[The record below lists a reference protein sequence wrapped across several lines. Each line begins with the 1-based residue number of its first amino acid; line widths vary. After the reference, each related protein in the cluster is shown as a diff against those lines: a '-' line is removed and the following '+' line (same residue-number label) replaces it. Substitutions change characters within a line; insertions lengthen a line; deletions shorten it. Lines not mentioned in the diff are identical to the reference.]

1 MSERERERKRERQR
15 QADTQTDRQTDLP
28 QPQGGGPP
36 DKQQTRRFG
45 QDARNARVDTPGALP
60 ADYRVAALYGSANSP
75 CLRNKTNKSS
85 TPQGRER

>member
-1 MSERERERKRERQR
+1 MNGKEIHHRFRLDLCLLRINDSEH
-15 QADTQTDRQTDLP
+15 L
-28 QPQGGGPP
+28 GGGPP